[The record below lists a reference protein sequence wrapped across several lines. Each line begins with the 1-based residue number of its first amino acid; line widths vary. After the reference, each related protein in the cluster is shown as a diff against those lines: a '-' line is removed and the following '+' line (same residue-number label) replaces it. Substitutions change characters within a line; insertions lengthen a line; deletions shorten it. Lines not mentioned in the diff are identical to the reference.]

1 MGRYTRLS
9 EFLEVYT
16 QPERDLSFGCFSKS
30 AVGSCSLVVVGIT
43 GSRFDE
49 RRECHQ

>member
-30 AVGSCSLVVVGIT
+30 AVGRCSLVVVGRID
-43 GSRFDE
+43 SQFVE
-49 RRECHQ
+49 RREGDQ